1 ALFSWVAAQLGKSVD
16 WTPDIIHAHDWP
28 TGPVAAFVNQDRGS
42 EKQPITIFTIHNLAY
57 QGSMSPS
64 YLYKIGLKPYYIQEL
79 IDTAEKDSIRYL
91 RLGIK
96 WFDKITTVSTTY
108 AQEILTP
115 EYGYGL
121 EKDLRQHS
129 KKIEGVVHGID
140 LDQWN
145 PSSDSYIHP
154 YAIDSLSEKSNNKTM
169 LQKLAHF
176 NEKEDGFLIGLV
188 SRLVYQKGLDLLI
201 DVIPELNAKDIQICI
216 LGTGESSIE
225 KNLQKLQEKFPDRVS
240 LFLEYNTSLSHKFIA
255 GLDAFLLPS
264 RYEPCGL
271 TQLYA
276 MQYGTIPI
284 TRKTGGLAD
293 TVSEDNDKQT
303 GFVFTGYSSNEFL
316 EAILRAYTCYT
327 QDRHRWMEI
336 QQNCM
341 KQDLSWSNP
350 AKKWEEIYWNALT
363 NAK

>member
-1 ALFSWVAAQLGKSVD
+1 
-16 WTPDIIHAHDWP
+16 
-28 TGPVAAFVNQDRGS
+28 
-42 EKQPITIFTIHNLAY
+42 
-57 QGSMSPS
+57 
-64 YLYKIGLKPYYIQEL
+64 
-79 IDTAEKDSIRYL
+79 
-91 RLGIK
+91 
-96 WFDKITTVSTTY
+96 
-108 AQEILTP
+108 
-115 EYGYGL
+115 
-121 EKDLRQHS
+121 
-129 KKIEGVVHGID
+129 ID

-154 YAIDSLSEKSNNKTM
+154 YAIDSLSEKSNNKTI

-303 GFVFTGYSSNEFL
+303 GFVFTDYSSNEFL